1 MPVIIPDHLPA
12 AGILAG
18 ENIFTMGRQ
27 RAVHQDIRP
36 LKIAI
41 LNLMPTKIITEV
53 QLMRLLSNSALQIEV
68 VLLQTG
74 SYTSRNTPGE
84 HLEAFYKTIDDVSH
98 LRFDGLVITGAPVET
113 LPFEQVEYWPELK
126 GIMDWSVRHVYSTLH
141 ICWAAQAGLYHHFGV
156 PKYPLE
162 KKMFGV
168 FRHSIVKPNTA
179 LLRGFDDDF
188 PAPHSR
194 HTTVRRED
202 VEAAEGLE
210 LLAHS
215 EDAGVYIAASRD
227 GRQIFVTGHPE
238 YDADSL
244 HNEYVRDIGKGM
256 DIAPPVNYYRGN
268 DPGKVPVVT
277 WRAHANLLYSNWLNY
292 HVYQETPYD
301 LGELA

>member
-126 GIMDWSVRHVYSTLH
+126 GSWTGAYAMSLRHCTSAGRRRQGSTTTSAYRNTR
-141 ICWAAQAGLYHHFGV
+141 W
-156 PKYPLE
+156 E
-162 KKMFGV
+162 K
-168 FRHSIVKPNTA
+168 RCSACSATA
-179 LLRGFDDDF
+179 
-188 PAPHSR
+188 S
-194 HTTVRRED
+194 
-202 VEAAEGLE
+202 
-210 LLAHS
+210 
-215 EDAGVYIAASRD
+215 
-227 GRQIFVTGHPE
+227 
-238 YDADSL
+238 
-244 HNEYVRDIGKGM
+244 
-256 DIAPPVNYYRGN
+256 
-268 DPGKVPVVT
+268 
-277 WRAHANLLYSNWLNY
+277 
-292 HVYQETPYD
+292 
-301 LGELA
+301 